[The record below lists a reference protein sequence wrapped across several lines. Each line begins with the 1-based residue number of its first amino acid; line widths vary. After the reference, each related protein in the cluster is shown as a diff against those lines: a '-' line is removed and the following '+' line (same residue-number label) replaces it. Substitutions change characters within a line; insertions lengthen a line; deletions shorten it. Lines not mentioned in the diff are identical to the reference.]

1 MGFKQSRAEDSIFI
15 RKSPTKDCYEYIAT
29 YVDDLCIVVMDP
41 EAFIEALANNKIHP
55 YKLKGSGPLN
65 FHLGCAFKQDEDST
79 LYQDASKYAE
89 RMKDNYKTLFP
100 GRRPSNQK

>member
-1 MGFKQSRAEDSIFI
+1 
-15 RKSPTKDCYEYIAT
+15 
-29 YVDDLCIVVMDP
+29 MDP

-65 FHLGCAFKQDEDST
+65 FHLGCAFKQDDNST

-100 GRRPSNQK
+100 GRRPSN

>member
-1 MGFKQSRAEDSIFI
+1 
-15 RKSPTKDCYEYIAT
+15 
-29 YVDDLCIVVMDP
+29 MDP

-65 FHLGCAFKQDEDST
+65 FHLGCAFKRDDNGT

-89 RMKDNYKTLFP
+89 RMKDNYKTLCSQESDHP
-100 GRRPSNQK
+100 IESIANRLIQMITPNLILVLSVTKTTKKSISH